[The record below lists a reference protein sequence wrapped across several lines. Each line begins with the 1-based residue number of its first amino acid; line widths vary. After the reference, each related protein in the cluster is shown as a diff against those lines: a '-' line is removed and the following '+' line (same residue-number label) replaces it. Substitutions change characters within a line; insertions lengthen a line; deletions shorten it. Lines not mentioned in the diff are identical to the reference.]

1 MATAI
6 MTIVPPGA
14 QSSSYAAS
22 KPTMT
27 ESSPKKTEYAMA
39 CLKLLAMRMLAAT
52 GSVMS
57 EETSSTPTMRIDAA
71 MTRATS
77 TINKNE

>member
-1 MATAI
+1 MATAS

-14 QSSSYAAS
+14 QSSSYAAKS
-22 KPTMT
+22 PMMT
-27 ESSPKKTEYAMA
+27 DSSPKKMENTIA

-52 GSVMS
+52 GSVIS
-57 EETSSTPTMRIDAA
+57 EETSNTPTMRIDDA

-77 TINKNE
+77 TINKK